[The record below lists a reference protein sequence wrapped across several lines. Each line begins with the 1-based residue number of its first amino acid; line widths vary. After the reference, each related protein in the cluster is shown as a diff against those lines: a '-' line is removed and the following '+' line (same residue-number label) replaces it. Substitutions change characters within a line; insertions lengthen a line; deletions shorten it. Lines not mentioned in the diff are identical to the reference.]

1 MTTKHSLILW
11 TSLSLNLLFIL
22 LFSILI
28 IRRGGIPYLISKLP
42 FNQQIEQTVTIA
54 RRRNTYQSTY
64 HQMRKQMFEQMPN
77 SETEIIF
84 IGDSLTDQG
93 EWAELLGNANIR
105 NRGISGDTTDG
116 VLNRLKEIT
125 ASQPQKLFLMIG
137 ANDLWNEKKPASE
150 IAQNYR
156 RILEQIQRQT
166 PQTQVF
172 IQSLLPMN
180 TIQYPIKVNN
190 SDIIS
195 VNRHLQNLAN
205 EFSYTYIDIHQHFTN
220 DQKQLDPVYTIDG
233 VHLNGKGYLNWAK
246 LVNPYVNE

>member
-1 MTTKHSLILW
+1 MVFKSPLLLGV
-11 TSLSLNLLFIL
+11 SLSLNILFISV
-22 LFSILI
+22 FSVLI
-28 IRRGGIPYLISKLP
+28 IRRGGIPYIVSKLP
-42 FNQQIEQTVTIA
+42 FHQQVEQTVKIA

-93 EWAELLGNANIR
+93 EWAELLGNNNIR

-116 VLNRLKEIT
+116 VLNRLNEIT

-137 ANDLWNEKKPASE
+137 ANDLWNEQKPASE
-150 IAQNYR
+150 IAQTYR
-156 RILEQIQRQT
+156 LILEKIQQQT
-166 PQTQVF
+166 PETQVF

-180 TIQYPIKVNN
+180 TLQYPISVNN
-190 SDIIS
+190 SDIIA
-195 VNRHLQNLAN
+195 VNRHLQNLARD
-205 EFSYTYIDIHQHFTN
+205 FSYTYIDLHQHFTN
-220 DQKQLDPVYTIDG
+220 DQKQLDPLYTIDG

-246 LVNPYVNE
+246 IVTPYVNE

>member
-1 MTTKHSLILW
+1 MVFKHPILLGI
-11 TSLSLNLLFIL
+11 SLSLNLLFIS
-22 LFSILI
+22 LFSVLI
-28 IRRGGIPYLISKLP
+28 VRRGGIPYLFSKLP

-77 SETEIIF
+77 SKTEIIF

-93 EWAELLGNANIR
+93 EWAELLGNANVR

-116 VLNRLKEIT
+116 VLNRLNQIT
-125 ASQPQKLFLMIG
+125 ASHPQKLFLMIG
-137 ANDLWNEKKPASE
+137 ANDLWNEHKPPSE
-150 IAQNYR
+150 IAQTYR
-156 RILEQIQRQT
+156 RILEQIQQQT
-166 PQTQVF
+166 PETQVF

-180 TIQYPIKVNN
+180 TIEYSISVNN
-190 SDIIS
+190 SDIIA
-195 VNRHLQNLAN
+195 VNRHLKDLAS
-205 EFSYTYIDIHQHFTN
+205 EFSYTYIDLHQKFTN

-246 LVNPYVNE
+246 IVNPYVNQ

>member
-1 MTTKHSLILW
+1 MTTKNSLLLW
-11 TSLSLNLLFIL
+11 TSLSLNLIFLL

-42 FNQQIEQTVTIA
+42 FHQQIEQTVKIA

-64 HQMRKQMFEQMPN
+64 HHIRKKMFEQMPN

-116 VLNRLKEIT
+116 VLNRLNEIT
-125 ASQPQKLFLMIG
+125 ESQPQKLFLMIG

-150 IAQNYR
+150 IAANYR
-156 RILEQIQRQT
+156 LILEKIQRQT
-166 PQTQVF
+166 PETQVF

-180 TIQYPIKVNN
+180 TIDYSIKVNN
-190 SDIIS
+190 SDIIA
-195 VNRHLQNLAN
+195 VNRHLQNLAK
-205 EFSYTYIDIHQHFTN
+205 EFSYTYIDLHQHFTN
-220 DQKQLDPVYTIDG
+220 EQKQLDPLYTIDG

-246 LVNPYVNE
+246 IVNPYVNE